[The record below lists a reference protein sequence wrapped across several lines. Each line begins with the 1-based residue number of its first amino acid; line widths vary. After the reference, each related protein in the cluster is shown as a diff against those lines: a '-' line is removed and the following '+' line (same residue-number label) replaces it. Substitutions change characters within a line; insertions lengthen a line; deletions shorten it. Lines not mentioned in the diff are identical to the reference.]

1 MSIHRIIF
9 SHLYSVSW
17 IPSADVIPCRIHLVA
32 YLHDTLSPIWV
43 DFMRIFVFFLYW
55 ILVSRE
61 PFPFRWYLILSC
73 TFITLSLYIE
83 YMMIR
88 SCVHTMFC
96 VSDSLCSFS
105 PILFQIHAS
114 FGESCRTCTGI
125 TAWCCMRR
133 FVLPRIQ
140 YHVTYL
146 YDLYFVNFPIFNQKP
161 IYPLEHIEYMRFSV
175 GYSPDS

>member
-1 MSIHRIIF
+1 MIRYLRYELTSWGF
-9 SHLYSVSW
+9 SYSFFIGYW
-17 IPSADVIPCRIHLVA
+17 FLVNPFP
-32 YLHDTLSPIWV
+32 LDDTLSYPV
-43 DFMRIFVFFLYW
+43 
-55 ILVSRE
+55 
-61 PFPFRWYLILSC
+61 LSSC
-73 TFITLSLYIE
+73 YPNHIE